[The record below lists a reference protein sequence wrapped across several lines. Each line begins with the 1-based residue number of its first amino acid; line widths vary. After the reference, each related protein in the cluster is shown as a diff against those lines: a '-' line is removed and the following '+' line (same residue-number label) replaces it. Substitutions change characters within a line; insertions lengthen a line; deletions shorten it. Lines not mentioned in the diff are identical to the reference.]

1 MVFKINNVLQPTDV
15 QTKVSPDMQMGSEK
29 KFANTLKNAIAEVNN
44 EQITSDTKTAMLATG
59 KDIDLH
65 EVMMAAQKA
74 SITLETAV
82 QVQKKML
89 DAYNEVMRM
98 QI

>member
-1 MVFKINNVLQPTDV
+1 MVQHISHTLQPIQPTHISSTTEEKEADQSFSDV
-15 QTKVSPDMQMGSEK
+15 
-29 KFANTLKNAIAEVNN
+29 LKHAIADVNHQQKVADHQT
-44 EQITSDTKTAMLATG
+44 EMLIEG

-65 EVMMAAQKA
+65 EVMITAQKA
-74 SITLETAV
+74 SIALETTV
-82 QVQKKML
+82 QIQKKML